1 MRVTEG
7 MSYQSLLRELSLGQ
21 ERMQNAQNEV
31 SSGKKVSTP
40 SDDPIA
46 ASDIVRLNS
55 ESAEAGQYSKN
66 LTFAKAKL
74 QIADTALDGV
84 EQMVERART
93 LGQLSLNNTTASS
106 SYIAELNG
114 LRDQIISTANTTHA
128 GRFIFGGS
136 VTTTNPYVKD
146 ATTGVVTYNGNAGD
160 MPLQV
165 SRNTTLQTQVS
176 GSEIFSGSVDI
187 FSVMS
192 DLATAMQ
199 AGDQSAIDAQVKKLE
214 QFSDQVSVAR
224 SKIGGYVNTATN
236 VESEL
241 SSDGLVR
248 KNELMQAQDADLAQA
263 ITELTMSQQQLQA
276 TMAVGARISQLTI
289 LDYLK

>member
-7 MSYQSLLRELSLGQ
+7 MSYQSLLRQLAFGQ

-31 SSGKKVSTP
+31 SSGKKVTSP
-40 SDDPIA
+40 SDDPVA

-55 ESAEAGQYSKN
+55 ESNEADQYSKN

-74 QIADTALDGV
+74 QIADTALDSV

-93 LGQLSLNNTTASS
+93 LGQLGLGNPSPASA
-106 SYIAELNG
+106 YVAEVTG
-114 LRDQIISTANTTHA
+114 LRDQIISAANTTHA
-128 GRFIFGGS
+128 GRYIFGGS
-136 VTTTNPYVKD
+136 TTTTPPYVKNPD
-146 ATTGVVTYNGNAGD
+146 TSVTYQGDDQD

-165 SRNTTLQTQVS
+165 SRNSTLQTQVP
-176 GSEIFSGSVDI
+176 GSDIFSGSVDI
-187 FSVMS
+187 FTTMS

-199 AGDQSAIDAQVKKLE
+199 AGDKGAIDAQVKKLE
-214 QFSDQVSVAR
+214 QFSDVVSVAR
-224 SKIGGYVNTATN
+224 SKVGGYLNTAAN

-241 SSDGLVR
+241 SSAGLTR
-248 KNELMQAQDADLAQA
+248 KSELSQVQDADLAKA

-276 TMAVGARISQLTI
+276 TMAVGARLSQLTI